1 MSKYE
6 LAQLNIGIMKGPLDS
21 AVMADFVANLEPI
34 NALADSAPGF
44 VWRLKS
50 EEGNATEFR
59 PLGDEIIVNM
69 SVWKDLEALNQFVY
83 KSDHVKIM
91 RRRKEFFERMK
102 EAFMVL
108 WWVRRGHRPSV
119 EEAIEKLEQLR
130 KAGPTAEAFTF
141 REPFPAPDSPEVIA
155 PFGDECPA

>member
-21 AVMADFVANLEPI
+21 AVMADFVANLDPI
-34 NALADSAPGF
+34 NALADAAPGF
-44 VWRLKS
+44 LWRLKS

-69 SVWKDLEALNQFVY
+69 SVWKDLEALNHFVY
-83 KSDHVKIM
+83 KSDHVAIM

-102 EAFMVL
+102 EAFIVL
-108 WWVRRGHRPSV
+108 WWVRRGYRPTV

-130 KAGPTAEAFTF
+130 KAGSTAGAFTF
-141 REPFPAPDSPEVIA
+141 REPFPAPDSPQAIA

>member
-6 LAQLNIGIMKGPLDS
+6 LAQLNIGLMRGPLDS

-34 NALADSAPGF
+34 NVLADAAPGF
-44 VWRLKS
+44 VWRLRS

-59 PLGDEIIVNM
+59 PLGEEIIVNL
-69 SVWKDLEALNQFVY
+69 SVWRDLEALNHFVY

-108 WWVRRGHRPSV
+108 WWVKKGHRPTV
-119 EEAIEKLEQLR
+119 DEAIQKLEQLR
-130 KAGPTAEAFTF
+130 IAGATADAFTF
-141 REPFPAPDSPEVIA
+141 RDPYPSPDSQVLA

>member
-1 MSKYE
+1 MSRYE
-6 LAQLNIGIMKGPLDS
+6 LAQLNIGVMKGPLDS
-21 AVMADFVANLEPI
+21 SVMADFVANLEPI
-34 NALADSAPGF
+34 NALADAAPGF

-59 PLGDEIIVNM
+59 PMGDEIIVNM
-69 SVWKDLEALNQFVY
+69 SVWRDLEALNHFVY
-83 KSDHVKIM
+83 KSDHVAIM

-108 WWVRRGHRPSV
+108 WWVRKGHRPTV
-119 EEAIEKLEQLR
+119 EEAIERLEILR
-130 KAGPTAEAFTF
+130 KAGSTPEAFTF
-141 REPFPAPDSPEVIA
+141 RDPYPSPDSERGIA